1 MKWLRLQLADSGVS
15 LLQRRKRPALH
26 PSPGRPLSA
35 AWRIFVFQQQKSA
48 RKIALQALFQADVQ
62 GPDFLAEILPQF
74 IAGATEDI
82 DVRELAT
89 SMVLGAWGY
98 HETADQW
105 ITQFSPRW
113 SISRMPTVDRNILRL
128 AAWELTNRADV
139 PPKVVLD
146 EAINLAR
153 EFSTDESA
161 AFINGVLDAALKDYL
176 LRTGKT
182 L

>member
-1 MKWLRLQLADSGVS
+1 
-15 LLQRRKRPALH
+15 
-26 PSPGRPLSA
+26 
-35 AWRIFVFQQQKSA
+35 
-48 RKIALQALFQADVQ
+48 
-62 GPDFLAEILPQF
+62 
-74 IAGATEDI
+74 
-82 DVRELAT
+82 
-89 SMVLGAWGY
+89 
-98 HETADQW
+98 
-105 ITQFSPRW
+105 
-113 SISRMPTVDRNILRL
+113 RNILRL
-128 AAWELTNRADV
+128 AAWELTSRDDV

>member
-1 MKWLRLQLADSGVS
+1 M
-15 LLQRRKRPALH
+15 
-26 PSPGRPLSA
+26 
-35 AWRIFVFQQQKSA
+35 FQQQKSA
-48 RKIALQALFQADVQ
+48 RKIALQALFQADMQ
-62 GPDFLAEILPQF
+62 GPDFLADILPQF
-74 IAGATEDI
+74 IAGATEDV

-105 ITQFSPRW
+105 MIQFSPRW
-113 SISRMPTVDRNILRL
+113 TISRMPAVDRNILRL
-128 AAWELTNRADV
+128 AAWELTSRGDV

-176 LRTGKT
+176 FRTGKT